1 MAELFGFDAADI
13 EFSSGFCL
21 QQLDWQ
27 VAEGDKWLVAGL
39 NGSGKSALLAAI
51 GGAGR
56 LQSGRGNAPKEPIAE
71 LSVAVQRALAAR
83 ERERLEGGVDP
94 DFEDG
99 TPVTVILQELNP
111 DSDLLEELI
120 DRLDLRRHLAQPFL
134 NLSTGETQKALLA
147 RALASRHPILIL
159 DEPLKGIDADSVTV
173 ALDCIE
179 RCAGLRTVILVTHR
193 VNAVPRWVEHLAY
206 LESGSIRYQGA
217 IAAPQA
223 ADWLEQMSALTMTHR
238 VLPPR
243 VIDQTPLKDPL
254 SPLVLM
260 KDVQV
265 SFGDQSIFEGL
276 NWEIN
281 PGEHWQI
288 MGPNGS
294 GKTTLL
300 NLITGDSPHCYT
312 NDLNIF
318 GFQRGTGESIWDIK
332 QHIGYVS
339 SGLHLAYRVSASVE
353 RVLLSGFFD
362 SIGLYQTASQEQE
375 SIVRQWLKLIGLEKN
390 AQQPFN
396 QQSYGNQRL
405 LLIARAMVKQPALLI
420 LDEPCLGLDPLNRA
434 LVIALID
441 QLTHNK
447 TTTILYVSHD
457 LADRIDGIAKR
468 LSLPLQG

>member
-13 EFSSGFCL
+13 EFGSGFHL
-21 QQLDWQ
+21 QQLNWQ
-27 VAEGDKWLVAGL
+27 VAQGDKWLVAGL

-56 LQSGRGNAPKEPIAE
+56 LQSGRINVLRKPIAE
-71 LSVAVQRALAAR
+71 LSVAVQEALAAR
-83 ERERLEGGVDP
+83 ERERLEGGMDP
-94 DFEDG
+94 SFEDG
-99 TPVTVILQELNP
+99 TPVSVILHELNP
-111 DSDLLEELI
+111 DSDLLRELI
-120 DRLDLRRHLAQPFL
+120 DRLDLGRHLAQPFL

-147 RALASRHPILIL
+147 RALASRHPVLIL
-159 DEPLKGIDADSVTV
+159 DEPLKGIDADSVT
-173 ALDCIE
+173 AASECIE

-193 VNAVPRWVEHLAY
+193 VSVVPRWVEHLAY

-217 IAAPQA
+217 MAAPEA
-223 ADWLEQMSALTMTHR
+223 ADWLEQMSALTMTQL

-243 VIDQTPLKDPL
+243 VMGQKPLKDPL
-254 SPLVLM
+254 SPLVVM
-260 KDVQV
+260 KNIRV
-265 SFGDQSIFEGL
+265 SFGDQSVFDGL

-288 MGPNGS
+288 TGPNGS

-318 GFQRGTGESIWDIK
+318 GFRRGTGESIWDIK
-332 QHIGYVS
+332 QHIGYMS

-362 SIGLYQTASQEQE
+362 SIGLYQAASQEQE
-375 SIVRQWLKLIGLEKN
+375 SIVQQWLKLIGLEKN
-390 AQQPFN
+390 AQQPFS

-405 LLIARAMVKQPALLI
+405 LLITRAMVKQPALLI

-441 QLTHNK
+441 QLTQSK
-447 TTTILYVSHD
+447 TTTILYVSHE
-457 LADRIDGIAKR
+457 LSDRIHGISKR
-468 LSLPLQG
+468 LSLPLA